1 MKEVSRRNF
10 LLGIGSALG
19 VVGLAACSSDGG
31 ADTATATQTEK
42 ATEEA
47 EAVMA
52 EQTTTE
58 DAAAAEQGIQPID
71 PPIISELAWRTYQIS
86 EYGMDSL
93 FWIEGDDRAIL
104 LDTGTG
110 VFDIPSFIAANFG
123 DKPYDVV
130 LTHGHVDH
138 AGGMF
143 QFDRVFLNEADYE
156 LALGNTV
163 EERQDYVNIMLAQ
176 SGGIYALSPDMVVG
190 GEDTEADAPEFL
202 PLNEGDVFDLGGR
215 TLEVYFTPGHTAGSC
230 SLLDR
235 KNRILFSGDA
245 CNQNTLLTPF
255 GGAGEDECSDDQCVS
270 GLKRSAEKMWE
281 LREDFDRNVNGHVG
295 YARWLTLVSQ
305 KPEVIPECIELC
317 QDILDGKVVG
327 EEQVGIGGNT
337 NLVAK
342 SKTGVMQIQYM
353 PWQVK

>member
-1 MKEVSRRNF
+1 
-10 LLGIGSALG
+10 
-19 VVGLAACSSDGG
+19 VGLNA
-31 ADTATATQTEK
+31 
-42 ATEEA
+42 
-47 EAVMA
+47 
-52 EQTTTE
+52 
-58 DAAAAEQGIQPID
+58 
-71 PPIISELAWRTYQIS
+71 IITSLLYKKGPSELKLVLVDPKRVEFSVYADLEKY
-86 EYGMDSL
+86 
-93 FWIEGDDRAIL
+93 FFAKVEGDDRAMLI
-104 LDTGTG
+104 DTGTG
-110 VFDIPSFIAANFG
+110 TFDVPALIARSFA

-143 QFDRVFLNEADYE
+143 QFKEVYLNEADVE
-156 LALGNTV
+156 LALANTV
-163 EERQDYVNIMLAQ
+163 EERRRYVNIMLAQ
-176 SGGIYALSPDMVVG
+176 SGGAFALSPDMVVG
-190 GEDTEADAPEFL
+190 GTDVQAEAPKFL
-202 PLNEGDVFDLGGR
+202 ALRNGDVFDLGAR
-215 TLEVYFTPGHTAGSC
+215 ALEVVFTPGHTAGSC

-235 KNRILFSGDA
+235 ESRILFTGDA
-245 CNQNTLLTPF
+245 CNANTLLTPF
-255 GGAGEDECSDDQCVS
+255 GGAGEDEVSDDQCVS

-337 NLVAK
+337 NLVAR

>member
-1 MKEVSRRNF
+1 MEDMTRRNF
-10 LLGIGSALG
+10 VLGLGSALG
-19 VVGLAACSSDGG
+19 MLGLAACG
-31 ADTATATQTEK
+31 ANA
-42 ATEEA
+42 ATEEPAATEQPAETEEAPVETA
-47 EAVMA
+47 EA
-52 EQTTTE
+52 
-58 DAAAAEQGIQPID
+58 QGISSPILT
-71 PPIISELAWRTYQIS
+71 ELAYRTYQIS

-93 FWIEGDDRAIL
+93 FWIEGDDKAIL

-110 VFDIPSFIAANFG
+110 TFDIPGFIAANFG

-143 QFDRVFLNEADYE
+143 QFDKVYLHEADYE

-163 EERQDYVNIMLAQ
+163 EERQGYVQMMLDS
-176 SGGIYALSPDMVVG
+176 SGGLYAVKPEDVIG
-190 GEDTEADAPEFL
+190 GEDTHADAPEFL

-235 KNRILFSGDA
+235 ENRILFSGDA

-255 GGAGEDECSDDQCVS
+255 GGAGEDEVSADQCIS
-270 GLKRSAEKMWE
+270 GLKASAEKM
-281 LREDFDRNVNGHVG
+281 LGLQDAFDRNINGHVG
-295 YARWLTLVSQ
+295 WGPYLSFVSQ
-305 KPEVIPECIELC
+305 KPQVIPECIQLC

-327 EEQVGIGGNT
+327 EEQPGMGGAM
-337 NLVAK
+337 NLVAQ
-342 SKTGVMQIQYM
+342 SETGVMQIQYM
-353 PWQVK
+353 DWQVK